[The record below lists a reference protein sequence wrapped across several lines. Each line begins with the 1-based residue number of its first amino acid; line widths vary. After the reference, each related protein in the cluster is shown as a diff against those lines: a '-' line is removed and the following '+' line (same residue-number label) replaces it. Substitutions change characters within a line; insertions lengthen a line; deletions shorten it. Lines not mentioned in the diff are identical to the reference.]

1 MDGILELVLDCGKY
15 TSGIPMKY
23 ARKFVEGG
31 NCGLREVWVGFQ
43 PYREAKEQL
52 RRRVDSPEVTKVR
65 RLGRLAPVC
74 SHTAPDLTSFRE
86 TQL

>member
-1 MDGILELVLDCGKY
+1 MDGILELVLDGGKY

-23 ARKFVEGG
+23 ARKFVEGRS
-31 NCGLREVWVGFQ
+31 CGLREVWVGFQ
-43 PYREAKEQL
+43 RYREAKEQL
-52 RRRVDSPEVTKVR
+52 RRVDSPEVTKVR
-65 RLGRLAPVC
+65 GLRRLAPVC